1 MLSQVVSPQELVP
14 GFLGEI
20 NMNDKYHVLLSPARG
35 TQRPLGHLLACAAI
49 FTHLLT
55 VFDLFSPFSYI
66 IASLFAAQPYIVT
79 ARVGSWGG
87 KNEIR

>member
-14 GFLGEI
+14 EFLGEI
-20 NMNDKYHVLLSPARG
+20 NMNDKYHILLSTARG

-55 VFDLFSPFSYI
+55 FFDPFSPFSW
-66 IASLFAAQPYIVT
+66 IVHYCQALCRPT
-79 ARVGSWGG
+79 ICSDRIFWELGE
-87 KNEIR
+87 KE